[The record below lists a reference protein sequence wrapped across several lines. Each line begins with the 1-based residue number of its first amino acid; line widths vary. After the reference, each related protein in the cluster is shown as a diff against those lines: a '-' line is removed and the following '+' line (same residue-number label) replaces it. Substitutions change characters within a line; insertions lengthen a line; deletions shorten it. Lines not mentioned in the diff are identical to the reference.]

1 LEDGTFSVGIASE
14 SADPTKA
21 TMLWQVDDLDV
32 ERRSVRLRL
41 KPGGQDSNLFLN
53 GMTVNGNV
61 TLEADERL
69 SGTRWE
75 IASVGDP
82 AEGLTP
88 PPHPDM

>member
-1 LEDGTFSVGIASE
+1 
-14 SADPTKA
+14 
-21 TMLWQVDDLDV
+21 MLWQVDDLDV

-61 TLEADERL
+61 TLEADEHNAL

-75 IASVGDP
+75 IASLGDP
-82 AEGLTP
+82 AEGFPP